1 MSNYHEIFH
10 INEDG
15 TLRFGDYTLTH
26 KTKVE
31 DVEYEGDLYK
41 VKTYK
46 EITKLELN
54 DMFLYESVPGS
65 QVDQFYSTA
74 DEIYFE
80 VSAAED
86 IQVILEVAPDSVYEV
101 FCDEVFLGEME
112 TNFAGKLTLSIEL
125 QEGEVKAILVRR
137 TELL

>member
-1 MSNYHEIFH
+1 MSNYHEIFF

-15 TLRFGDYTLTH
+15 TLRFGDYTLQH

-31 DVEYEGDLYK
+31 DVEFEGDLFK

-65 QVDQFYSTA
+65 SVDQFTATA

-80 VSAAED
+80 VAAAED
-86 IQVILEVAPDSVYEV
+86 IQIILEVAPDSVYEV
-101 FCDEVFLGEME
+101 FSDAESLGTME
-112 TNFAGKLTLSIEL
+112 TNFAGKLALSLEL
-125 QEGEVKAILVRR
+125 QEGEVRAILVKRVG
-137 TELL
+137 